1 MSDTQRAMLIATA
14 QTMAVDQMTCEVVSA
29 FRLEGIDSVLLK
41 GPSIA
46 QWLYPSGGRA
56 YGDSD
61 LLVSP
66 DDFSRAINVLVRLG
80 FGHPVRGRAA
90 HAHTYR
96 RQAAPGECVMAV
108 DLHRSLP
115 YITVSPTE
123 AWRILSRDA
132 TPIALGDMD
141 IAVMAIPQRILHI
154 AMHTL
159 QHAFESDKPTE
170 DLRRA
175 VATVDL
181 ADWQSAASL
190 SRELGAEDALAAGLS
205 LLPEGQIVSEQLHL
219 PAPRRGILRMASS
232 TEPNG
237 PAYEVQ
243 RILDATSFSQRAKL
257 IYDGVALSP
266 TVMRSESPL
275 ARRGRGGL
283 VLAYIF
289 RPFQLARRF
298 GPALVARRRILRRP

>member
-29 FRLEGIDSVLLK
+29 FGLEGINTVLLK

-66 DDFSRAINVLVRLG
+66 DDFSRAISVLERLG

-115 YITVSPTE
+115 YITVAPAQ
-123 AWRILSRDA
+123 AWPVLSRHA
-132 TPIALGDMD
+132 TPMALGDID
-141 IAVMAIPQRILHI
+141 VPVMAIPQRILHI

-159 QHAFESDKPTE
+159 QHAFESDKPSE

-175 VATVDL
+175 IALVDL

-190 SRELGAEDALAAGLS
+190 SRELGAEDALSAGLS
-205 LLPEGQIVSEQLHL
+205 LLPEGKVVAEQLQL

-232 TEPNG
+232 AEPDG
-237 PAYEVQ
+237 PAYEIQ
-243 RILDATSFSQRAKL
+243 RLFDAPSISQRAKL

-266 TVMRSESPL
+266 TVMRSESAL

-283 VLAYIF
+283 VLAYVF
-289 RPFQLARRF
+289 RPFQLVRRL
-298 GPALVARRRILRRP
+298 GPALLARRRILK

>member
-1 MSDTQRAMLIATA
+1 MSDTQRAILIATA
-14 QTMAVDQMTCEVVSA
+14 QTMAVDQMTCEVVEA
-29 FRLEGIDSVLLK
+29 FRQEHIDSVLLK

-46 QWLYPSGGRA
+46 QWLYPHGGRS

-66 DDFSRAINVLVRLG
+66 GDFPRAVGVLERLG

-96 RQAAPGECVMAV
+96 RQSAPGECVMAV

-115 YITVSPTE
+115 YITVPPTE
-123 AWRILSRDA
+123 AWRVLSTNTGTISLRG
-132 TPIALGDMD
+132 LEV
-141 IAVMAIPQRILHI
+141 AVLAVPQRILHI

-159 QHAFESDKPTE
+159 QHAFESSKPFE

-175 VATVDL
+175 LAVVDM
-181 ADWQSAASL
+181 ADWGAAAEI
-190 SRELGAEDALAAGLS
+190 SRALGAEDALAAGLS
-205 LLPEGQIVSEQLHL
+205 VLPEGKEVVERLNLSTS
-219 PAPRRGILRMASS
+219 RRGILRMASS
-232 TEPNG
+232 ADPDG

-243 RILDATSFSQRAKL
+243 RILDAPSFSERLKL
-257 IYDGVALSP
+257 MYDGVALSP
-266 TVMRSESPL
+266 AVMRSESAL

-283 VLAYIF
+283 VLAYAY
-289 RPFQLARRF
+289 RPVQLVGRL
-298 GPALVARRRILRRP
+298 GPALMARRRILKRP